1 MNVILF
7 LRAFLDSLVVPCCIL
22 LAFMAAGCFVRAFG
36 GLLLC
41 RVGGRGVQTAV
52 FIALG
57 VVATLVGGG
66 KGVHR
71 VPAPPQLTPWH
82 SQNSDGG
89 ENLPVARA
97 FGIVRIVLSNDICW
111 IESAWTNGCFQAG
124 TLLDHLV
131 KTNLEDAVWAW
142 HGTEIVREKM
152 TNALHGIDLDA
163 FTLPRPHCLFV
174 CVVPRLPVSDLR
186 DSDGDGLPDNYELH
200 GGTNPWVKDAD
211 LVARTRLTS
220 VVGLQEM
227 LDKSAPYDI
236 FELAPGEYELPH
248 GVTLPLHPVMLC
260 AAEPYAVIR
269 SQATPAVFMLVD
281 GQTGQTM
288 FRNLSVRLDA
298 RSGFQAAFW
307 CGGNLPWSGTSA
319 SASFR
324 NVYVRMPQ
332 PGTECFG
339 WHLYRWNGVG
349 VDLAGCTVNAAGAT
363 WAIGVYGYDP
373 PPLRFRGCSFLNFPT
388 NRLSASSC
396 GVYLETSF
404 QNFGGATNTVAVSLS
419 DTLFDASFTNAL
431 PLARIERG
439 TNFLVSVD
447 RCIVPT
453 VFAEGHGPD
462 TLGSLWTTN
471 AGVAWCGV
479 PFPGSSADTFG
490 VGAHVVLV
498 PGDQDTD
505 GDGDNDY
512 VEAYQYGT
520 DPWMVDSDGDG
531 VEDARERTE
540 GTDPRDGTSFL
551 RTLAVTVTNETTE
564 TGTSTH
570 VYWGTSPAIEGD
582 KNGETSFTGCTF
594 TTNYTGLT
602 VSGPL
607 YVKAFRDLDGDGVC
621 SPVREPFIVRDA
633 GYGHAI
639 SRFTLAFGDV
649 DGDLV
654 SDVDEWR
661 QGTDPNDADDFRLVF
676 TLSVTNVDHVVGITN
691 FLFFGASPM
700 DGTAN
705 AFFSGEK
712 LDVSVSAVVS
722 NGHLPVIC
730 WRDLDRDGRYT
741 PGVDTVFSNAYGCSV
756 CGRKQTFRIG
766 DFDGDGIGDGVEIS
780 ENTDVFEKDS
790 HCYNLLVT
798 YTDVFQTTN
807 VLTFEARFGTNTV
820 WGPAVVADGTW
831 VHNFGHCTTTNGERA
846 SVSVWDDVNRNG
858 RWDEGECSNRYD
870 VTAITSH
877 NMHVTEPLAYLNF
890 DRDRDNLPDWWEMA
904 NGLDIDGNPKDE
916 YADPDGDGLINLH
929 EFWAGTNPLR
939 PDGSNTLLSVFTRS
953 IDERLRNHNIATN
966 VVDVYVDYAVN
977 GFATNFIRNSECWLE
992 DVDLSCCSMWNEAE
1006 NSLSGPTQTAITVIS
1021 PRHVVYAT
1029 HYDYAQGNLYTMPTN
1044 KVYFFRGVSGTIY
1057 SRRIIEKRGV
1067 GGDIAIGLLDTA
1079 LPVADVR
1086 VAHILADNY
1095 YSYIGTGRL
1104 LPTFIIDQQEKA
1116 FVGSCSGLSNGEK
1129 YFTLHWLD
1137 IKDRYLFRK
1146 VSGVVGGDSSSPK
1159 FLLLHNTPV
1168 LLGVT
1173 HKAGGAGGA
1182 FVTHYKDK
1190 INKVMKSLLAD
1201 PEYVVEEFDLSEFQ
1215 VLPSNSLFSRKGEP

>member
-22 LAFMAAGCFVRAFG
+22 LAFMAAGCFFRAFW

-97 FGIVRIVLSNDICW
+97 FGIVRIVLSNDTCW

-142 HGTEIVREKM
+142 HGTEIVGEKRA
-152 TNALHGIDLDA
+152 NALHGIDLDA

-419 DTLFDASFTNAL
+419 DTLFDASFTNSL

-439 TNFLVSVD
+439 TNFLVSAD

-462 TLGSLWTTN
+462 ILGSLWTTN

-790 HCYNLLVT
+790 HCYNLWVT

-807 VLTFEARFGTNTV
+807 ALTFEARFGTNTV
-820 WGPAVVADGTW
+820 WGSAVVADGTW

-858 RWDEGECSNRYD
+858 RWDEGECSNCYD

-929 EFWAGTNPLR
+929 EFWAGSNPLV
-939 PDGSNTLLSVFTRS
+939 PDGSNTLLSVLTRS
-953 IDERLRNHNIATN
+953 IDGRIESCDVSTSIYRFSNYQENGILRQFIPN
-966 VVDVYVDYAVN
+966 
-977 GFATNFIRNSECWLE
+977 TNFWART
-992 DVDLSCCSMWNEAE
+992 VDFSCVSMWNDAT
-1006 NSLSGPTQTAITVIS
+1006 NDIWGGVCNGWNMGGTAIS
-1021 PRHVVYAT
+1021 RRHVLCAH
-1029 HYDYAQGNLYTMPTN
+1029 HYGIPTGTTLYFMS
-1044 KVYFFRGVSGTIY
+1044 KDSRVVE
-1057 SRRIIEKRGV
+1057 RRIVAQRYVGNNV
-1067 GGDIAIGLLDTA
+1067 TGGDMRVCLLDSDLPLDVVPAKILPPSYPRYIRTA
-1079 LPVADVR
+1079 RFLPMATFDQEEKLVVCESSILRCVEERKLDSVGMKPSIGRR
-1086 VAHILADNY
+1086 VDFYESMIA
-1095 YSYIGTGRL
+1095 
-1104 LPTFIIDQQEKA
+1104 
-1116 FVGSCSGLSNGEK
+1116 
-1129 YFTLHWLD
+1129 
-1137 IKDRYLFRK
+1137 
-1146 VSGVVGGDSSSPK
+1146 GDSGNPR
-1159 FLLLHNTPV
+1159 FLLVEDCPIFVCMMWH
-1168 LLGVT
+1168 
-1173 HKAGGAGGA
+1173 GGAGGGCLI
-1182 FVTHYKDK
+1182 THYKSEIQSAMD
-1190 INKVMKSLLAD
+1190 SLC
-1201 PEYVVEEFDLSEFQ
+1201 PGYELSE
-1215 VLPSNSLFSRKGEP
+1215 VCLDEYEELP